1 MTVYELIRELSSYPP
16 DKEVE
21 IMAKFDYEFYIG
33 EDNVKINEEEE
44 IVSVEFHDA
53 LQINSIES
61 DFPFGRE
68 HVCIKAV
75 Y

>member
-33 EDNVKINEEEE
+33 EDNVRINEEEE
-44 IVSVEFHDA
+44 LVSVEFDDI

-61 DFPFGRE
+61 DFPLGRE
-68 HVCIKAV
+68 RVCIKAV

>member
-1 MTVYELIRELSSYPP
+1 MTVYEMIRELSNFPP
-16 DKEVE
+16 DKEVD

-44 IVSVEFHDA
+44 LISVEFDDI

-61 DFPFGRE
+61 DFPLGRE
-68 HVCIKAV
+68 RVCIKAV

>member
-1 MTVYELIRELSSYPP
+1 MTVYELIRELSTYPP
-16 DKEVE
+16 DKEVKIE
-21 IMAKFDYEFYIG
+21 AEFDYEFYIG

-44 IVSVEFHDA
+44 LVSVEFNDI

-61 DFPFGRE
+61 HFPLGRE
-68 HVCIKAV
+68 IVYIKAT

>member
-1 MTVYELIRELSSYPP
+1 MTVYEMIRELNNFQP

-21 IMAKFDYEFYIG
+21 IIAKFDYEFYIG

-44 IVSVEFHDA
+44 LVSVEFHDT

-61 DFPFGRE
+61 HFPLGKER
-68 HVCIKAV
+68 VYIKAT